1 MPQLQLPIFPAGLT
15 HITANLAVECRDGR
29 VTYFHGQL
37 PVFVHAQDDARTF
50 RMITSQFV
58 YNGNATQAD
67 IGRAFGVTAISVKR
81 AVKRYKQHGP
91 GGFYAPRQV
100 RGAAVLTQEVIER
113 IEELLAQGM
122 ARGDAARH
130 VGVKPNTVA
139 KAMRAGRVR
148 GKKRPPQEGR
158 RSRGSGRRGE

>member
-1 MPQLQLPIFPAGLT
+1 M
-15 HITANLAVECRDGR
+15 
-29 VTYFHGQL
+29 
-37 PVFVHAQDDARTF
+37 
-50 RMITSQFV
+50 
-58 YNGNATQAD
+58 
-67 IGRAFGVTAISVKR
+67 
-81 AVKRYKQHGP
+81 
-91 GGFYAPRQV
+91 
-100 RGAAVLTQEVIER
+100 LTQEVIER